1 MKKIFIAFLVLLC
14 PINIFSQSS
23 SATNTYNPGNF
34 LGYNASNGSNPLFI
48 KTNNVTRMTINGA
61 TGATAGFVGINT
73 VNPLFQ
79 VHVTGTGTA
88 NAQGWTRGVLLSN
101 SAALMWEG
109 APNTGRNYFM
119 AHSSASPL
127 GDFYQGYSEGMGAS
141 ASVTYA
147 SKVYVTSTGI
157 FSGPLASTH
166 IFKWLVVQENNFER
180 RFAVNTLT
188 PTRIAEIKSNM
199 STAPQLRI
207 TTNNNA
213 WADFQTLTTGNLDI
227 QPQGGKVGINLTTD
241 PTANLDVNGTA
252 RIRNVQTATPNSI
265 LVGVNASGANDVHV
279 RRLDFSGN
287 PNEALLGDGTWGAI
301 SSGGIVSA
309 ANGCWVNATNEV
321 EWGTNPL
328 LHNTTLHLAQN
339 NLLFKTFPNET
350 GVVTFG
356 GTTLGGS
363 SRVIVNNDTYTNGL
377 SVNSISPTMVPIKY
391 GINASANNANRLIA
405 VSGNANTGNSVVGV
419 NGTAIQ
425 GIYNTTGVRAFA
437 ASSST
442 QSVNIGGDFSAAG
455 GNFNENNGVRGY
467 SEGSL
472 KNNFGG
478 KFKAGTGG
486 SLSIGVYGECAP
498 DNPAAGLVG
507 YAAYFSGGV
516 VTTGGTL
523 WPSDSSLKHNI
534 TPLDEFSDSLMQLLT
549 PVSYEYN
556 QVGNASRLNLSTG
569 TKFGFLAQQV
579 EQYFPGA
586 VREVTHPAEYDS
598 LGNETAPQFQ
608 YKAVDMSQLIPVMM
622 SDLQRKTGIIENQSA
637 ALSAMDE
644 VVDSLES
651 QVEDLNNRLSQLE
664 NCLSGILPYLCQ
676 LNQSAIQANTPA
688 AQEAVR
694 NNLNVTLSNRNTI
707 ILDQNVPNPFAEQ
720 TVINF
725 SIPETVKKAQI
736 HFYNEQGK
744 LMESVDLVDRG
755 LGSIT
760 VFGSDLS
767 SGVYTYTLVADGQV
781 VATKKMMKQ

>member
-1 MKKIFIAFLVLLC
+1 MKKITVLCCFAILATVQCYAQWPYGFLHNGGLGNVFGTGT
-14 PINIFSQSS
+14 PHSINIYTNSIQRAYFSTYGELNNPV
-23 SATNTYNPGNF
+23 SAGTNSGNGLRFLNPTPGQGSAGQIDIF
-34 LGYNASNGSNPLFI
+34 CSASNG
-48 KTNNVTRMTINGA
+48 TNMRFGDMGSLHGGSLRFEV
-61 TGATAGFVGINT
+61 AGRYQGLWLNA
-73 VNPLFQ
+73 
-79 VHVTGTGTA
+79 VTGSGRTIFNHGGVEYGRLGANNYWRMGA
-88 NAQGWTRGVLLSN
+88 NATNVDATRRLEVVDNVIQFRLTHSAGNQTDFFSN
-101 SAALMWEG
+101 S
-109 APNTGRNYFM
+109 
-119 AHSSASPL
+119 S
-127 GDFYQGYSEGMGAS
+127 
-141 ASVTYA
+141 
-147 SKVYVTSTGI
+147 
-157 FSGPLASTH
+157 
-166 IFKWLVVQENNFER
+166 
-180 RFAVNTLT
+180 
-188 PTRIAEIKSNM
+188 
-199 STAPQLRI
+199 
-207 TTNNNA
+207 
-213 WADFQTLTTGNLDI
+213 GNLLI
-227 QPQGGKVGINLTTD
+227 QPSGNRVGINLSSN
-241 PTANLDVNGTA
+241 PSANLDVNGDM
-252 RIRNVQTATPNSI
+252 RIRNVSAATPNSI
-265 LVGVNASGANDVHV
+265 LVGVNASGANDVNV

-287 PNEALLGDGTWGAI
+287 ANEALLGDGTWGTI
-301 SSGGIVSA
+301 SSGGIASA

-339 NLLFKTFPNET
+339 DLLFKTFPSET

-356 GTTLGGS
+356 GTALGGN

-377 SVNSISPTMVPIKY
+377 SVNSISPAIVPIKY
-391 GINASANNANRLIA
+391 GVNVSANNANRLTA

-419 NGTAIQ
+419 NGMALE
-425 GIYNTTGVRAFA
+425 GVYNTTGVRAFA

-455 GNFNENNGVRGY
+455 GNFNENSGVRGY

-478 KFKAGTGG
+478 KFKAGQGG

-498 DNPAAGLVG
+498 DNPATGLIG

-534 TPLDEFSDSLMQLLT
+534 EPLDEFSDSLMQLLT

-579 EQYFPGA
+579 EQYFPSA

-598 LGNETAPQFQ
+598 LGNEIAPQFQ

-622 SDLQRKTGIIENQSA
+622 SDLQRKTGIIENHSA
-637 ALSAMDE
+637 ALTAMDV
-644 VVDSLES
+644 VVDSLEN
-651 QVEDLNNRLSQLE
+651 QVEDLNNRLTQLE

-676 LNQSAIQANTPA
+676 LNQTAIQANTPET
-688 AQEAVR
+688 QKEVR
-694 NNLNVTLSNRNTI
+694 KNLNVTLSNRNTI
-707 ILDQNVPNPFAEQ
+707 VLDQNVPNPFAEQ

-736 HFYNEQGK
+736 HFYDANGRFMNSVEINE
-744 LMESVDLVDRG
+744 RG

-767 SGVYTYTLVADGQV
+767 TGVYTYTLVADGQV